1 MPHDNATLE
10 QANETHD
17 GPPCSDQPDFAI
29 DFTIRRRKRN
39 WEVLDPAGEL
49 VCVTLYKCG
58 ALEVVRR
65 LRAAKFAL
73 KPSGADAQS
82 L

>member
-1 MPHDNATLE
+1 MTTPE

-17 GPPCSDQPDFAI
+17 NPHRSDQPDFAI
-29 DFTIRRRKRN
+29 DFTIRRRRRN
-39 WEVLDPAGEL
+39 WEVLDPEGKL

-58 ALEVVRR
+58 ALEVVKR
-65 LRAAKFAL
+65 LRAAASHAHPPL
-73 KPSGADAQS
+73 TPATQS